1 MCRVSGPPH
10 GAAVPCTGGRRCQIN
25 KRQEKKRLA
34 ASGPRAVP
42 PLCGPWLP
50 FGDNKGMV
58 GRDGGGIS
66 TMGYSDISACAFL
79 AFRCPFCGDKCAF
92 LFVVITFVG
101 ALYSVSVCL
110 H

>member
-1 MCRVSGPPH
+1 MP
-10 GAAVPCTGGRRCQIN
+10 N
-25 KRQEKKRLA
+25 KQKAGKEEVGCLRTPSSPSPVWAL
-34 ASGPRAVP
+34 
-42 PLCGPWLP
+42 LP